1 MSGDA
6 AGAKVVAVVQARLG
20 SVRFPRKV
28 LEQLDGRPAIQLLLE
43 RAAAASTVDEV
54 VLAVPDLERDDPLA
68 DLADRLGIR
77 CVRGSETDVLDRY
90 LVAAHAVSAT
100 IVV

>member
-28 LEQLDGRPAIQLLLE
+28 LELLDGRPAIQLLLE
-43 RAAAASTVDEV
+43 RAAAASTV
-54 VLAVPDLERDDPLA
+54 VPR
-68 DLADRLGIR
+68 
-77 CVRGSETDVLDRY
+77 
-90 LVAAHAVSAT
+90 SASFRMIQGKT
-100 IVV
+100 CSRS